1 VVTQHREREDKYAV
15 ADDFVLPDLSDL
27 AGEGGRVEEVQHVL
41 TNLYHDTAGGDLWS
55 ARVTLRRRT
64 GGGEDGWQL
73 KLPAGAAR
81 TEVASAARSHTVPK
95 ALAEVVFGLTRG
107 QPLAPVAELRT
118 ERAVTRL
125 VGADERVLAEVADD
139 RVSSM
144 TLGEESRLDRWRE
157 VEVELGKETTDEALL
172 TAVGRRLLDAGAQ
185 RAASPSKLARALGL
199 APVEPLETPAA
210 VTVADLV
217 TRYVREQC
225 EEILRGDLALRL
237 GEPRVHK
244 TRVAIRRLRSTLR
257 VYGDLLDA
265 EPAQRL
271 DTELTWL
278 ASLLGEV
285 RDREVLLARFQAQ
298 LAELPAELV
307 LGPVAADLDAVLSS
321 EGRRHLQELTSEL
334 KSPRQLELLEALTR
348 WRTEPPFLETAGAA
362 PDQVRSYVRASRQ
375 KLRKRL
381 RQAQQASGP
390 AQEVLLHRA
399 RKAAKRA
406 RYAAE
411 LAVPAWSK
419 AAQHVERAQDLQTL
433 LGEHQDSVVA
443 GAFLRR
449 MGAEAGTR
457 AGRNG
462 FTYGLLMAREL
473 ERAARIRR
481 DLPGQKV

>member
-1 VVTQHREREDKYAV
+1 MVTQHREREDKYAV
-15 ADDFVLPDLSDL
+15 ADGFVLPDLGDL
-27 AGEGGRVEEVQHVL
+27 AGDGGRVERVQHAL
-41 TNLYHDTAGGDLWS
+41 TNLYHDTTGGDLW
-55 ARVTLRRRT
+55 AGGVTLRRRS

-81 TEVASAARSHTVPK
+81 TEVASAARSDTVPEE
-95 ALAEVVFGLTRG
+95 LAEVVLGITRG
-107 QPLAPVAELRT
+107 QPFVPVAEVRT

-125 VGADERVLAEVADD
+125 VGGDGRLLAEVADD

-144 TLGEESRLDRWRE
+144 TLGEESRLDHWHE
-157 VEVELGKETTDEALL
+157 VEVELGEAGDEALL
-172 TAVGRRLLDAGAQ
+172 AAVGRRLIDAGAE
-185 RAASPSKLARALGL
+185 RAAHPSKLARALGL
-199 APVEPLETPAA
+199 TSDQQLEVPAA
-210 VTVADLV
+210 ATVADLV

-225 EEILRGDLALRL
+225 DEILRGDLALRL
-237 GEPRVHK
+237 GQPRVHK

-257 VYGDLLDA
+257 MYGELIDP

-271 DTELTWL
+271 DVELTWL

-285 RDREVLLARFQAQ
+285 RDREVLLARLQAQ
-298 LAELPAELV
+298 VAELPAELV

-321 EGRRHLQELTSEL
+321 ERQRHLQELVVEAS
-334 KSPRQLELLEALTR
+334 SSRHLELLEALAR
-348 WRTEPPFLETAGAA
+348 WRTEPPFLEGAGAA
-362 PDQVRSYVRASRQ
+362 ADQVRPHVRVARQ

-390 AQEVLLHRA
+390 GQEELLHRA

-411 LAVPAWSK
+411 LAVPAWAR
-419 AAQHVERAQDLQTL
+419 AAQHAERAQDLQTV

-443 GAFLRR
+443 AAFLRR
-449 MGAEAGTR
+449 MGAEAGSH

-462 FTYGLLMAREL
+462 FTYGLLLAGEL

-481 DLPGQKV
+481 ELPRQKV

>member
-1 VVTQHREREDKYAV
+1 MLTQHREREDKYAV
-15 ADDFVLPDLSDL
+15 ADDFVLPGLDDL
-27 AGEGGRVEEVQHVL
+27 AGDGGRVEQVQHVL
-41 TNLYHDTAGGDLWS
+41 TNLYHDTAGGDLWA
-55 ARVTLRRRT
+55 ARVTLRRRS

-81 TEVASAARSHTVPK
+81 TEVASAARSRTVPK
-95 ALAEVVFGLTRG
+95 ALAEVVLGLTRG
-107 QPLAPVAELRT
+107 QPLVPVAELST
-118 ERAVTRL
+118 ERTVTRM
-125 VGADERVLAEVADD
+125 VGADGRLLAEVADD

-144 TLGEESRLDRWRE
+144 TLGEESRLDHWHE
-157 VEVELGKETTDEALL
+157 VEVELGEAGDEALL
-172 TAVGRRLLDAGAQ
+172 TTVRRRLADAGAESS
-185 RAASPSKLARALGL
+185 AHPAKLARALGL
-199 APVEPLETPAA
+199 APVEQLEAPAA
-210 VTVADLV
+210 ATVADLV

-244 TRVAIRRLRSTLR
+244 TRVAIRRLRSILR
-257 VYGDLLDA
+257 VFAELVDA
-265 EPAQRL
+265 EPAHRL
-271 DTELTWL
+271 DAELTWL

-307 LGPVAADLDAVLSS
+307 LGPVAADLDTVLSS
-321 EGRRHLQELTSEL
+321 ERQRHLQELTVEL
-334 KSPRQLELLEALTR
+334 KNPRQLELLEALTR
-348 WRTEPPFLETAGAA
+348 WRTEPPFLEAAGAPA
-362 PDQVRSYVRASRQ
+362 DQVRSYVRDARQ
-375 KLRKRL
+375 KMRKRL
-381 RQAQQASGP
+381 RQAQKASGP
-390 AQEVLLHRA
+390 SQEELMHRA

-419 AAQHVERAQDLQTL
+419 ASQHAERAQDLQTL

-449 MGAEAGTR
+449 MGAQAGAR

-462 FTYGLLMAREL
+462 FTYGLLLAGEL